1 MASNNP
7 NPKPKTQNEKHTM
20 KSQGTNNTAANRARI
35 QSELAMLAL
44 TLASPSML
52 RVWNALN
59 QTLAELNEERRQRR
73 TLREQL
79 GRAFGVAARSSSFH
93 LSPEVDPPVAIEVE
107 TEYQLQGSE
116 ETLATL
122 EEMILLLP
130 ADLRPGACTL
140 ARLSGGRCFPV
151 QVNCTGDTLHY
162 VLREVIARQ
171 ENLVRAIFD
180 PVQGSDGLAAR
191 YERLERV
198 RRLVEAALGQSR
210 RPEDLVPLS

>member
-1 MASNNP
+1 
-7 NPKPKTQNEKHTM
+7 M
-20 KSQGTNNTAANRARI
+20 KSQGTNNTAATRARI

-44 TLASPSML
+44 TLAAPSMA

-79 GRAFGVAARSSSFH
+79 GRLTAKPPEAWTRAVLEHALNSAAESTAFHFAPDA
-93 LSPEVDPPVAIEVE
+93 EPPVAMEVE
-107 TEYQLQGSE
+107 TEYELRGSV

-130 ADLRPGACTL
+130 ADLRSSFCTF
-140 ARLSGGRCFPV
+140 AEIINRRFVPV

-171 ENLVRAIFD
+171 GNLLRAIFD
-180 PVQGSDGLAAR
+180 PVHGGDGLALR
-191 YERLERV
+191 FERLERV